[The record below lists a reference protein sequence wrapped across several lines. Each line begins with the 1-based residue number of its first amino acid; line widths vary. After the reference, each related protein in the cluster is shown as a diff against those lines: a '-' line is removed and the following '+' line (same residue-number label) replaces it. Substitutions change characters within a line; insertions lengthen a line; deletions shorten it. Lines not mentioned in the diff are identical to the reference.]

1 MPRGWA
7 CSHWS
12 SRAGMGLEGTV
23 SLALMTSTFPGVG
36 QDVRGV
42 RGAPEA
48 ARPHCTPGSRSDSRG
63 PALGLGANPS
73 EGLTRV
79 GVARPS
85 KGWGGAVKGRG
96 GQAGRPRPLALFQPL
111 PVSTWGRAH
120 PPHGGPERTHLW
132 WRCR

>member
-1 MPRGWA
+1 MAWRGGARWPSKVSPMPRGWA

-48 ARPHCTPGSRSDSRG
+48 ARPHCTPRQPGPGSG
-63 PALGLGANPS
+63 PL
-73 EGLTRV
+73 R
-79 GVARPS
+79 
-85 KGWGGAVKGRG
+85 
-96 GQAGRPRPLALFQPL
+96 
-111 PVSTWGRAH
+111 
-120 PPHGGPERTHLW
+120 
-132 WRCR
+132 